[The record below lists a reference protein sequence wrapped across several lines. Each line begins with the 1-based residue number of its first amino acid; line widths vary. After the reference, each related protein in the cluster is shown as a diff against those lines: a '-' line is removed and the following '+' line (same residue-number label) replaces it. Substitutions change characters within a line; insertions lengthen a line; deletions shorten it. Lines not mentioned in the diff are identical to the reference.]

1 MGQLELTFVV
11 ALAFFLCF
19 LIGWVL
25 SRITTRISHVN
36 GMDEKGMS
44 DLTDTLLETEEERDN
59 TIAYVQNR
67 EKELVNQLGQ
77 VKAELKC
84 RNGWLGCS
92 EKRGGRIKRQVKEI
106 GIKFTNVL
114 VLIHQL
120 LCYQPNC
127 HHSRY
132 ILSSKKVLYFL
143 NSPLR
148 ILQLEMLRSYDLMR
162 LSPSLLFH

>member
-1 MGQLELTFVV
+1 MGQLELTLVV

-36 GMDEKGMS
+36 GLDEKGMS

-77 VKAELKC
+77 VKAELSAAMD
-84 RNGWLGCS
+84 GLGAARREVS
-92 EKRGGRIKRQVKEI
+92 ELKDKLKR
-106 GIKFTNVL
+106 
-114 VLIHQL
+114 
-120 LCYQPNC
+120 
-127 HHSRY
+127 
-132 ILSSKKVLYFL
+132 
-143 NSPLR
+143 
-148 ILQLEMLRSYDLMR
+148 LE
-162 LSPSLLFH
+162 

>member
-67 EKELVNQLGQ
+67 EKELMNQLGQ
-77 VKAELKC
+77 VKAELSAAMD
-84 RNGWLGCS
+84 GLGAARR
-92 EKRGGRIKRQVKEI
+92 EVAELKDKLKR
-106 GIKFTNVL
+106 
-114 VLIHQL
+114 
-120 LCYQPNC
+120 
-127 HHSRY
+127 
-132 ILSSKKVLYFL
+132 
-143 NSPLR
+143 
-148 ILQLEMLRSYDLMR
+148 LE
-162 LSPSLLFH
+162 

>member
-1 MGQLELTFVV
+1 MGQLELTLVV

-36 GMDEKGMS
+36 VMDEKGIS

-77 VKAELKC
+77 VTAELSAAMDGLGAARREVAELKDK
-84 RNGWLGCS
+84 L
-92 EKRGGRIKRQVKEI
+92 KR
-106 GIKFTNVL
+106 
-114 VLIHQL
+114 
-120 LCYQPNC
+120 
-127 HHSRY
+127 
-132 ILSSKKVLYFL
+132 
-143 NSPLR
+143 
-148 ILQLEMLRSYDLMR
+148 LE
-162 LSPSLLFH
+162 

>member
-1 MGQLELTFVV
+1 MGQLELTLIV

-25 SRITTRISHVN
+25 SRITTRISHVY
-36 GMDEKGMS
+36 GMDEKGIS

-77 VKAELKC
+77 VK
-84 RNGWLGCS
+84 
-92 EKRGGRIKRQVKEI
+92 EI

-120 LCYQPNC
+120 LCSQPNC

-132 ILSSKKVLYFL
+132 ILSSRRVLYFL

-162 LSPSLLFH
+162 